1 VTQDSGSGA
10 DAGSVAERWQ
20 HARPVPAGYARG
32 AAVPWWG
39 KLGLKLGLAAL
50 GISGARARALGIA
63 EPSFTILDPD
73 RVLGSPRA
81 WAEQAGALLGRT
93 PRTVLEVGPGRMVV
107 RAPALAAL
115 GYTSIW
121 YLDTADSAP
130 RDLAPYRA
138 TAAIAAAAGLAP
150 PDLDTATDRDD
161 VLRRC
166 GASLLTGGAEAL
178 DAVPDGSVDLVVSE
192 VALEHVRREA
202 MAPLLR
208 ALRRVTAPDG
218 VGLHGVEFHDHL
230 GGGLQHLRFSDR
242 FWARPLVGRAGL
254 YVNRLGLSAVVGAFE
269 DAGFAVA
276 VPRALVWPRRPAG
289 PARPHV
295 DARRPADDDR
305 VCHAE
310 LVVRPAGPATGAGRG
325 WAGAATR

>member
-1 VTQDSGSGA
+1 MTHTTGSASVTA
-10 DAGSVAERWQ
+10 LWQ

-32 AAVPWWG
+32 AAAPWWA

-50 GISGARARALGIA
+50 GISGARARALGLA
-63 EPSFTILDPD
+63 EPSFTVLDPD
-73 RVLGSPRA
+73 RLLGSPRA
-81 WAEQAGALLGRT
+81 WATQAGALLGRP
-93 PRTVLEVGPGRMVV
+93 PRTLLEVGPGRMVV

-115 GYTSIW
+115 GYTRIW

-130 RDLAPYRA
+130 RDVAPYRA
-138 TAAIAAAAGLAP
+138 TAAIATAAGLTP
-150 PDLDTATDRDD
+150 PDLTTAVDRDD
-161 VLRRC
+161 ILARC
-166 GASLLTGGAEAL
+166 GATLLIGGAEAL
-178 DAVPDGSVDLVVSE
+178 DVVPDGSVDLVVSE

-208 ALRRVTAPDG
+208 AMRRVTAPDG

-242 FWARPLVGRAGL
+242 FWARKLVGRAGL
-254 YVNRLGLSAVVGAFE
+254 YVNRLGLSAVIAAFE

-276 VPRALVWPRRPAG
+276 VPQALVWPERPAG
-289 PARPHV
+289 PARPHA

-310 LVVRPAGPATGAGRG
+310 LVVRPSGEP
-325 WAGAATR
+325 